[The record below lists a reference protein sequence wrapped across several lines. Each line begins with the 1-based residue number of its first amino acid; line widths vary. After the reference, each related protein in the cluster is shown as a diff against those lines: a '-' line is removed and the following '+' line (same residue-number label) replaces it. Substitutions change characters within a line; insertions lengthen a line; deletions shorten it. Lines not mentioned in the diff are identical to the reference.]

1 MLQDKNRARAPQ
13 GRARAPQGGARAP
26 QGRARAPRLRAG
38 FETGD
43 LSQWEGRF
51 TPVSLGT
58 GTADITVVRSPV
70 KQGNYAARV
79 EARTEEQT
87 GAQQG
92 TSRSE
97 LVRSTKG
104 RGNTGFPVNLTSNS
118 SELWTRWSM
127 YIPSSTVSQL
137 PTDCTVGADGCGIT
151 IQQQTSA
158 GNGVFELNGI
168 FLLQQN
174 MTVTY
179 NDSGMTDPAYE
190 PFWTSPPLEPNRWY
204 TFMIHKKYSE
214 TNTGFVEIYLDGV
227 QQQLCA
233 NAACSSKV
241 SRVTGR
247 TIHPAAT
254 IYRLQTGLY
263 YNDNTDATGHKHP
276 VIYIDD
282 WNAYTSKPRPSHLLR
297 RAAHR
302 DDARVGGRLSR

>member
-1 MLQDKNRARAPQ
+1 MTRGAAQRGRGAAVGRWLALAGIVVAGAAAALGVVNLQDSDRARPVRW
-13 GRARAPQGGARAP
+13 RAD
-26 QGRARAPRLRAG
+26 

-43 LSQWEGRF
+43 LSQWGGRF

-97 LVRSTKG
+97 LVRSTKVT
-104 RGNTGFPVNLTSNS
+104 GNTGFPVNLSSNS
-118 SELWTRWSM
+118 TELWTRWSM

-137 PTDCTVGADGCGIT
+137 PTDCTLGADGCGIT
-151 IQQQTSA
+151 IQQQASA

-168 FLLQQN
+168 FTLQHN

-179 NDSGMTDPAYE
+179 GDSGMTDPAYE
-190 PFWTSPPLEPNRWY
+190 PFWTSLRLEPDRWY
-204 TFMIHKKYSE
+204 TFMIHKKYSK
-214 TNTGFVEIYLDGV
+214 TDAGFVEIYLDGV

-233 NAACSSKV
+233 SAACSSKV

-247 TIHPAAT
+247 TIHPDAT
-254 IYRLQTGLY
+254 IYRLQTGMY
-263 YNDNTDATGHKHP
+263 YNDKTDATQRKHP
-276 VIYIDD
+276 VIYVDD
-282 WNAYTSKPRPSHLLR
+282 WKAYTSDPRPSSP
-297 RAAHR
+297 
-302 DDARVGGRLSR
+302 GP

>member
-1 MLQDKNRARAPQ
+1 MIRRAAQRGGRAAPGRWLALAGIVVAGAAAAFGVVILQDKDRVRPPSWRAD
-13 GRARAPQGGARAP
+13 
-26 QGRARAPRLRAG
+26 

-43 LSQWEGRF
+43 LSQWGGRF

-58 GTADITVVRSPV
+58 GTADITVVQSPV

-97 LVRSTKG
+97 LVRSTKVT
-104 RGNTGFPVNLTSNS
+104 GNTGFPVNLSSNS
-118 SELWTRWSM
+118 TELWTRWSM

-137 PTDCTVGADGCGIT
+137 PTDCTLGADGCGIT
-151 IQQQTSA
+151 IQQQASA

-168 FLLQQN
+168 FTLQHN

-179 NDSGMTDPAYE
+179 GDSGMTDPAYE
-190 PFWTSPPLEPNRWY
+190 PFWTSLRLEPDRWY
-204 TFMIHKKYSE
+204 TFMIHKKYSK
-214 TNTGFVEIYLDGV
+214 TDAGFVEIYLDGV

-233 NAACSSKV
+233 SAACSSKV

-247 TIHPAAT
+247 TIHPDAT
-254 IYRLQTGLY
+254 IYRLQTGMY
-263 YNDNTDATGHKHP
+263 YNDNTDATRRKHP
-276 VIYIDD
+276 VIYVDD
-282 WNAYTSKPRPSHLLR
+282 WKAYTSDPRPSSP
-297 RAAHR
+297 
-302 DDARVGGRLSR
+302 GP